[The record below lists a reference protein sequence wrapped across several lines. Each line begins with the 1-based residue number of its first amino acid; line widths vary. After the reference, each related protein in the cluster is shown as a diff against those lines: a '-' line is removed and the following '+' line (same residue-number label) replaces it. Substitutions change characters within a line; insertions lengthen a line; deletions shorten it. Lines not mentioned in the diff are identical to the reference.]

1 MQNWQGGVSREA
13 GFVAKMCV
21 CRGIDEKRAQG
32 EGLGWR
38 RFGATHIPGG
48 ADSAIDKTDSID
60 L

>member
-1 MQNWQGGVSREA
+1 MQNWLGGVSRAA

-21 CRGIDEKRAQG
+21 CRGIDEKRGLG

-38 RFGATHIPGG
+38 RFGAIHIRGG